1 MAKKV
6 TMQQIANQL
15 GVSKFVVSKA
25 LSGKGG
31 VSETTK
37 ERVIQAAS
45 QLGYFTQK
53 NVQFKQ
59 AKPEEAGL
67 SQPGGKQSVIVLM
80 PNIRFQNKE
89 SQYWGRILDGIS
101 AKLEEKGLGLLIVSE
116 QGIDQFLDMMTPSRI
131 MGMIGVGV
139 VSSHVLLEA
148 HRMGIPI
155 LLVDHEDPLIPTD
168 TVFFNNYDCMLRIT
182 NHLIGIGH
190 SRLIFIGNET
200 FSRSFFDR
208 WMGFRAAADD
218 LHQAGASKDDLRLA
232 LQENQEFQYT
242 AQIKEWA
249 QQRMKKKAL
258 PTAMVC
264 ANDNIAYCA
273 VQALMELGLK
283 VPEDV
288 SVTGFDN
295 IEDSA
300 RFQPP
305 LTTVNVPKETLG
317 RRAVEKLVER
327 VRREQEPSEKLLVSG
342 DIILRGS
349 SSERK

>member
-6 TMQQIANQL
+6 TMQQIADQL

-37 ERVIQAAS
+37 ERVIQVAS
-45 QLGYFTQK
+45 RLGYFTQK
-53 NVQFKQ
+53 NMQFKQ
-59 AKPEEAGL
+59 AKPEDAGL
-67 SQPGGKQSVIVLM
+67 SLSGGKQSVIVLI
-80 PNIRFQNKE
+80 PSIRFQNKE

-101 AKLEEKGLGLLIVSE
+101 TKLEEEGIGLLIVSE
-116 QGIDQFLDMMTPSRI
+116 QGIDQFIEMMTPPRI
-131 MGMIGVGV
+131 MGIIGVGV
-139 VSSHVLLEA
+139 ISSQVLLEV

-155 LLVDHEDPLIPTD
+155 VLVDHEDPLIPTD
-168 TVFFNNYDCMLRIT
+168 TIFVNNYDCMLRLT

-190 SRLIFIGNET
+190 TRLYFIGNEA

-208 WMGFRAAADD
+208 WNGFRAAAEE
-218 LHQAGASKDDLRLA
+218 LQQPGVSKDDQRLA
-232 LQENQEFQYT
+232 LHEGQEFQYT
-242 AQIKEWA
+242 VQIKEWI

-273 VQALMELGLK
+273 VQALAELGLK

-305 LTTVNVPKETLG
+305 LTTIHVPKETLG
-317 RRAVEKLVER
+317 RRAVEKLLER
-327 VRREQEPSEKLLVSG
+327 LWKGQEPLEKLLVSG
-342 DIILRGS
+342 NIILRGS
-349 SSERK
+349 ERKG